1 VWPPSGW
8 IIRDVLAGTDYEIT
22 EAEDGEHAL
31 AAVAK
36 QRPDLILME
45 IQLPSMDGYDQSTK
59 FLFAINHQTARALGI
74 EVRPDVLSIADEVI
88 E

>member
-22 EAEDGEHAL
+22 EAKDGEHAL

-59 FLFAINHQTARALGI
+59 FLFAINRRALGI
-74 EVRPDVLSIADEVI
+74 DVRPDVLSIADEVI